1 MATNKTLR
9 IGIDVGGTNT
19 DGVIL
24 DPTRASD
31 PDKGILA
38 SHKAPT
44 TTNPSRGIADALA
57 ALFER
62 AQPPVQ
68 PGQVASVTI
77 GTTHF
82 VNAVVERD
90 PARLSKV
97 AVLRLCGPF
106 AKHATPASTGPRT
119 CATSCWATTRD
130 CRAASRS
137 APSALLSAR
146 RGIRSVVVVGIF
158 SPIDTGERQEERAAE
173 IVQAEIPGCD
183 VVLSKQVANLGFIE
197 RENAAILNASILSF
211 ARRTIRSFQGPV
223 RALGLKCPVFITQN
237 DGTILSGE
245 MAAKLPIRT
254 FSSGPTNSM
263 RGAAFLVQGELSE
276 NIMVVDIGGTTTDV
290 GLLLANGFPRQQAA
304 YSDLAGVRM
313 NFSCPDIKSIGLGGG
328 SIVRHKDNMTVG
340 PDSAGYK
347 LTEEALIFGG
357 TVLTATDCTAVADPS
372 LQLGQMGLVEGV
384 LAEKQLS
391 QFKAIVAHKLE
402 KIIDTMKTSPDDLP
416 VLLVGGGAIIASD
429 QLKGASRVLKPKY
442 AEVANAV
449 GAAMARV
456 SAVIDTVKSTESKT
470 TQQLLD
476 EICND
481 AIERTVD
488 AGALRSTVK
497 VVEKESF
504 PLQYI
509 ENKTRFI
516 VRAAGDCDFS
526 RADLSS
532 TQPEEEENGGETN
545 NNMEEYE
552 KSAKPTSSGTAEKK
566 EIDISTYRPHV
577 RNRVWYVSETDVEWI
592 AIGCYIL
599 GTGGGG
605 SPYAHMV
612 RLRQMIRDGA
622 VVRVVSPDD
631 LPDDAQV
638 GCGGG
643 AGSPTVG
650 IEKLEGDAMLQAQ
663 EALYKVCGPDKRATH
678 MISVEIGGGNGLQS
692 MILGASGPGG
702 MDLPAVDG
710 DWMGRALPTKW
721 QTTPVV
727 FNERQPIWSPIA
739 VTDGNGNTLMM
750 PEAKSDLHVERII
763 RAALSQMGSA
773 IAMADPPVT
782 GAECRRWAVEH
793 TLSQSWRIGRAV
805 GQGARSQPR
814 RQSAG
819 GPGAGRVLFKGKI
832 VGVERSLRM
841 GHVYGECIIE
851 GADVAEEAEHGGG
864 GAAAAGA
871 ALSAG
876 SPQFEGLVKIPF
888 KNENIAAIRF
898 TRSKAGTK
906 TTDVGGEVLG
916 VAPDLITVIDAQN
929 GEAIGTPEYRYG
941 LLVIVL
947 GITASERWTT
957 ERGIEIG
964 GPKGFGMDHL
974 TYKPLGKFVKPK
986 SVIDEFDMQE

>member
-1 MATNKTLR
+1 MTATKTLR
-9 IGIDVGGTNT
+9 IGVDVGGTNT

-24 DPTRASD
+24 DPARASE

-44 TTNPSRGIADALA
+44 TANPGRGIAHALA
-57 ALFER
+57 ALFAR
-62 AQPPVQ
+62 AQPPVR
-68 PGQVASVTI
+68 PEQVASVSI

-106 AKHATPASTGPRT
+106 AKHATPCIDWPADMRDLVLGYHARLQGGLEVDGHLIADIDPAEI
-119 CATSCWATTRD
+119 CAQCAVIRE
-130 CRAASRS
+130 C
-137 APSALLSAR
+137 
-146 RGIRSVVVVGIF
+146 GIRSVVVGGVF
-158 SPIDTGERQEERAAE
+158 SPIDTVERQEERAAE

-211 ARRTIRSFQGPV
+211 ARRTIRSFQEPV

-237 DGTILSGE
+237 DGSILSGE
-245 MAAKLPIRT
+245 MASKLPIRT

-263 RGAAFLVQGELSE
+263 RGAAFLVQGELDE

-328 SIVRHKDNMTVG
+328 SIVRHNGSMTVG
-340 PDSAGYK
+340 PDSVGYK
-347 LTEEALIFGG
+347 LTEEALVFGG
-357 TVLTATDCTAVADPS
+357 KTLTATDCTAVADPS
-372 LQLGQMGLVEGV
+372 LELGQRG
-384 LAEKQLS
+384 LAEGAVTETEIS
-391 QFKAIVAHKLE
+391 QFKAIVTHKLE
-402 KIIDTMKTSPDDLP
+402 KIIDKMKTSPDDLP
-416 VLLVGGGAIIASD
+416 VLLVGGGAIIAPD
-429 QLKGASRVLKPKY
+429 QLKGASRVMKPKY

-456 SAVIDTVKSTESKT
+456 SAVVDTVKSTESKT
-470 TQQLLD
+470 AEQLLD
-476 EICND
+476 EICSD

-504 PLQYI
+504 PLQEKYI
-509 ENKTRFI
+509 EQKTRFI
-516 VRAAGDCDFS
+516 VRAAGDCDFA
-526 RADLSS
+526 RAHLGSM
-532 TQPEEEENGGETN
+532 QAVEEQISEMD
-545 NNMEEYE
+545 NNMDEYE
-552 KSAKPTSSGTAEKK
+552 KSTRPTSDRTAEKK
-566 EIDISTYRPHV
+566 EVDISTYRPHV

-592 AIGCYIL
+592 ATGCYIL

-663 EALYKVCGPDKRATH
+663 EALYKVCPDRRATH

-692 MILGASGPGG
+692 MVLGASGPGG

-727 FNERQPIWSPIA
+727 FNERSP
-739 VTDGNGNTLMM
+739 
-750 PEAKSDLHVERII
+750 S
-763 RAALSQMGSA
+763 
-773 IAMADPPVT
+773 
-782 GAECRRWAVEH
+782 
-793 TLSQSWRIGRAV
+793 GRPS
-805 GQGARSQPR
+805 R
-814 RQSAG
+814 
-819 GPGAGRVLFKGKI
+819 
-832 VGVERSLRM
+832 
-841 GHVYGECIIE
+841 
-851 GADVAEEAEHGGG
+851 
-864 GAAAAGA
+864 
-871 ALSAG
+871 
-876 SPQFEGLVKIPF
+876 
-888 KNENIAAIRF
+888 
-898 TRSKAGTK
+898 
-906 TTDVGGEVLG
+906 
-916 VAPDLITVIDAQN
+916 
-929 GEAIGTPEYRYG
+929 
-941 LLVIVL
+941 
-947 GITASERWTT
+947 
-957 ERGIEIG
+957 
-964 GPKGFGMDHL
+964 
-974 TYKPLGKFVKPK
+974 
-986 SVIDEFDMQE
+986 